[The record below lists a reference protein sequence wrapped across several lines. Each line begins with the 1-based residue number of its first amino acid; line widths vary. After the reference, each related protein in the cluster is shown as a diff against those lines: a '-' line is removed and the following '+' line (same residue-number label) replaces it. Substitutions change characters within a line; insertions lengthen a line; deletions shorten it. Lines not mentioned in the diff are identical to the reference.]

1 MKDYCFPEITVIGD
15 SMEGVYAASGFVPGE
30 PPITPIPVIPST
42 PEGDWRITCEFR
54 NHNSGSH
61 SEVAIIGVHNGTKP
75 GESITMNIGVM
86 GNKLL
91 KEVKD
96 NGGYPVSNVSPT
108 GFTITRN
115 GHFNGTD
122 RFEFNIQVTTE
133 QSDKTGSFGTT
144 GIEMQCPFF
153 CYGYTEG

>member
-61 SEVAIIGVHNGTKP
+61 SEVAIIAKNNGTKS
-75 GESITMNIGVM
+75 GECLIMHIGLT
-86 GNKLL
+86 GNKFL
-91 KEVKD
+91 KAVPD
-96 NGGYPVSNVSPT
+96 TSGYSVSNVSPT

-115 GHFNGTD
+115 GHFNPNE
-122 RFEFNIQVTTE
+122 RVEFNIQVTTD
-133 QSDKTGSFGTT
+133 QSDSKGSFGTT

-153 CYGYTEG
+153 CYGYTAG